1 MRTAKSKTSGLTESQ
16 FGFLLVVPAIAVFAV
31 VMLYPFISSIVM
43 SFTNRSLLLPGQSFT
58 GLYNYR
64 DLLADPNFLG
74 VFYNTIVFVVAGTFF
89 PFVLGLIWSIVLQQ
103 GFKGSAFLRSLTLVN
118 WVLPGT
124 AIGFLW
130 MWVFQGNYG
139 IVNGMLTSLGLT
151 DQHINWLGSTEYA
164 MLVITIAATWKGI
177 PWFMAF
183 LFGGLLSI
191 PREHIEAARID
202 GAGQWRILHTIILP
216 LALPGLV
223 SVMIYGFVWSWND
236 LLYSL
241 TLVSSPEKRTLAP
254 GLIMHYLGEVQQDWA
269 GMMAASV
276 TVSIPVTLM
285 FLLLQRFFIQGLT
298 AGAVKG

>member
-1 MRTAKSKTSGLTESQ
+1 MRTVKSRTSGLTESQ

-31 VMLYPFISSIVM
+31 VMLYPFVSSIVM

-58 GLYNYR
+58 GLDNYR

-103 GFKGSAFLRSLTLVN
+103 GFKGSSFLRSLTLVN

-139 IVNGMLTSLGLT
+139 IVNGMLTSLGLI

-164 MLVITIAATWKGI
+164 MLVVTVAATWKGI

-202 GAGQWRILHTIILP
+202 GAGNWTVFSRVVYP
-216 LALPGLV
+216 ALKP
-223 SVMIYGFVWSWND
+223 VMIIVILLGAIGNLQLFD
-236 LLYSL
+236 LFWVM
-241 TLVSSPEKRTLAP
+241 TEGGPARATTTLAVEVYRSAFREWNL
-254 GLIMHYLGEVQQDWA
+254 GKAAAIGVVWVVLLSAFAFFYLRGMRDEV
-269 GMMAASV
+269 
-276 TVSIPVTLM
+276 
-285 FLLLQRFFIQGLT
+285 
-298 AGAVKG
+298 K